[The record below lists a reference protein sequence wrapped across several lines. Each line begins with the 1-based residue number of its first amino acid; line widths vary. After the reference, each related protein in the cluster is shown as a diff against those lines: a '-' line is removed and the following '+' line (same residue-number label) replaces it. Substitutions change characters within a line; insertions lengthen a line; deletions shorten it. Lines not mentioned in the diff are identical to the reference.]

1 MFEAGRALDRALRE
15 LGIEHPTIGV
25 FGINPHAGE
34 NGLFGDDDERITRP
48 AVTRLRAAGILADG
62 PTGADVLLANRKHDG
77 YLAMYHDQGHVP
89 VKLISPRQ
97 ASAVTI
103 GAGILFS
110 SVGHGSAHDI
120 AGRGIADATSVRE
133 TLALLASVSG
143 RQA

>member
-1 MFEAGRALDRALRE
+1 MACLVTPGHDHGMIIPSHR
-15 LGIEHPTIGV
+15 GV
-25 FGINPHAGE
+25 K
-34 NGLFGDDDERITRP
+34 LLT
-48 AVTRLRAAGILADG
+48 DG